1 MPREPEA
8 PRELGLAVVFLRALR
23 RWKQSDLAAA
33 AGIDKGQ
40 ISRFEMG
47 IRIPSWPILARLAAA
62 ARVPFSLVEQVLPML
77 RRFGTAGEDGLQA
90 ADPANEERQAKAGA
104 IAVSRVVEAEA
115 AGRLA
120 SLSTPTNALVSKARD
135 DRIRTLCERL
145 CAERES
151 AAAADSTRAV
161 QLAKLALRV
170 TATAPGEGA
179 NRVPLE
185 GYIWAFVANGRRVA
199 NDLPAADEAIG
210 RAEKLCF
217 GGGTAALGP
226 LAASRILDL
235 KASLRRAQRRF
246 EEALRLLDEALA
258 LGGDEVRERI
268 LLKKAFTFEQMGEYG
283 RAVETLREAALLI
296 DDSSEP
302 HQVCVLRFNL
312 AVNLCHAG
320 RHSEAAPLVAK
331 TRELAAAL
339 GNEQELI
346 RVCWLEGRG
355 AGGGGGGREDCPRPA
370 GGV

>member
-1 MPREPEA
+1 M
-8 PRELGLAVVFLRALR
+8 
-23 RWKQSDLAAA
+23 
-33 AGIDKGQ
+33 
-40 ISRFEMG
+40 
-47 IRIPSWPILARLAAA
+47 
-62 ARVPFSLVEQVLPML
+62 
-77 RRFGTAGEDGLQA
+77 
-90 ADPANEERQAKAGA
+90 ADPGPPRRRGAGA
-104 IAVSRVVEAEA
+104 FFARRAGSPHASPVRHSRR
-115 AGRLA
+115 GRLA
-120 SLSTPTNALVSKARD
+120 SRRSG
-135 DRIRTLCERL
+135 ERR
-145 CAERES
+145 ATGES
-151 AAAADSTRAV
+151 RRHRRLPCRRSGSRRKAV

-185 GYIWAFVANGRRVA
+185 GYIWAFVANGHRVA